1 MDHIK
6 KVFVEKLH
14 NEITPVIQKVMND
27 VVEIEELLAE
37 NQIKIELSHK
47 LINKK
52 LKDIKADRKKLKRL
66 RNRVVVNSLGS

>member
-14 NEITPVIQKVMND
+14 NEITPIVQKVMDD
-27 VVEIEELLAE
+27 VIEIEELLAE
-37 NQIKIELSHK
+37 NQIKIELSCK

-52 LKDIKADRKKLKRL
+52 LKDIKAVRKKAKKIAE
-66 RNRVVVNSLGS
+66 

>member
-14 NEITPVIQKVMND
+14 NEITPFIQKVMND

-52 LKDIKADRKKLKRL
+52 LKDIKADRKKVKKIAE
-66 RNRVVVNSLGS
+66 

>member
-37 NQIKIELSHK
+37 NQIKLKQIE
-47 LINKK
+47 
-52 LKDIKADRKKLKRL
+52 KKLKRL

>member
-52 LKDIKADRKKLKRL
+52 LKDIKADRKKVKKIAE
-66 RNRVVVNSLGS
+66 

>member
-14 NEITPVIQKVMND
+14 NEIIPVIQKVMND

-52 LKDIKADRKKLKRL
+52 LKDIKADRKKVKKIAE
-66 RNRVVVNSLGS
+66 

>member
-14 NEITPVIQKVMND
+14 NEITPIVQKVMDD
-27 VVEIEELLAE
+27 VIEIEELLAE
-37 NQIKIELSHK
+37 NQIKIELSCK

-52 LKDIKADRKKLKRL
+52 LKDIRVLINLVDR
-66 RNRVVVNSLGS
+66 